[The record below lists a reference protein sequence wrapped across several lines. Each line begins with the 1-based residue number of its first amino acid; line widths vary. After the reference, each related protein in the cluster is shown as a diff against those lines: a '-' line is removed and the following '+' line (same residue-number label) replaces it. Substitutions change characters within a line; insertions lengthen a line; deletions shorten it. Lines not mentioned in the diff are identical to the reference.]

1 MVELVVS
8 DLYDKIA
15 NEQTGVRVDPEVFYE
30 CKHCPAFQISG
41 SSLRDSDKGRAH
53 AAAHRIAF
61 EALLEPS
68 PVLICP
74 ICDFAL
80 KTSGTACIFGCM
92 FNDLDLV
99 KHLEQDHVDVLA
111 DDVVCDFS
119 DPRYL
124 LTTFQEKQLS
134 RSIPESSD
142 EVADVTDS
150 DVGDGTTVD
159 LSNDDNDAELN
170 PCNNGESS
178 HMFLSN
184 GGSAMDEVNTNVS
197 SESTRD
203 RPVSRSSVTGD
214 KQMEERAHVEGESE
228 DGISVIHWN
237 QVVSDTNSNR
247 TSNQKKRCE
256 KLLLRRKMSGVSVVT
271 CMVCQWS
278 PPRVRDSMRIR
289 DEVSKHVRFHLREES
304 KKLPSKSSSFLAD
317 QRMLSCMDF
326 SLEEYFEKEHLSD
339 LSGTIN
345 SQIMERVYGELLAKL
360 FGICIPLVYRIL
372 HGNNGNPF
380 RRPDASRKKRKVI
393 RFTRSK
399 GRRENLKAIPL
410 GKAGHISDRDLS
422 IRFEAKESSDA
433 GSCEQDC
440 ADLLVAGNFE
450 SDQHIQCARAECG
463 HSLLALADRMA
474 IVRHVAAHIRHD
486 ETRLLNRTGA
496 SSVVA
501 CDCGMAVGSAMGY
514 IYHIVHDHVFEQK
527 QFSDISATIVSY
539 IMLIVETAI
548 ASVLSLR
555 VDFRATKWP
564 LWCAYFSLE
573 NDEGDENFFAGC
585 TDLNERWLK
594 LWEDFI
600 EEHLTGKSMSP
611 GDTIKLFEMHPFVDE
626 QRLQSR
632 KHKSVAIMDSKSL
645 YRSLSMVWRRLDNWA
660 YDPVHRAQLASES
673 RWIRL
678 AQIRR
683 KVFLESNK
691 DEYQNPD
698 IWSGVTTGANF
709 RNRRLGIQA
718 PPHLSGLS
726 SAVQDD
732 VNDAYD
738 VDHELSSTSLENSS
752 LSIVSP
758 VVHPVSTNAECPNS
772 SSGLVV
778 IPSSAN
784 ESDYQETTGVAE
796 LSGAVVR
803 CSSCSNVCISAVDT
817 AAIKNH
823 CALHAAMEGR
833 MLCSLYIHSAAD
845 RPLVCPFCHCE
856 VNVYKP
862 MKFLHHLQAKHMDKA
877 RIIYDRYLFHYF
889 PQQKI
894 FGDHCSTPKAKDTS
908 VSNSEFLVSCQRSSS
923 CGVNPESFCY
933 IYCGYHPF
941 DSFYY

>member
-1 MVELVVS
+1 MVLFHIILPPLPYVSSGNKRLLDVMVELVVS

-134 RSIPESSD
+134 RSIPERYVMCGNEVLCCLSSD

-150 DVGDGTTVD
+150 DVDDGTTVD

-184 GGSAMDEVNTNVS
+184 GGSAMDEVNTNV
-197 SESTRD
+197 
-203 RPVSRSSVTGD
+203 
-214 KQMEERAHVEGESE
+214 ERAHVEGESE

-289 DEVSKHVRFHLREES
+289 DEVSKH
-304 KKLPSKSSSFLAD
+304 D

-527 QFSDISATIVSY
+527 QFSDISATI
-539 IMLIVETAI
+539 IVETAI

-709 RNRRLGIQA
+709 RNRRDFFGWKIGFCYVVLLAG
-718 PPHLSGLS
+718 
-726 SAVQDD
+726 AVQFLLKFPF
-732 VNDAYD
+732 
-738 VDHELSSTSLENSS
+738 E
-752 LSIVSP
+752 
-758 VVHPVSTNAECPNS
+758 NAECPNS

-889 PQQKI
+889 PQQK
-894 FGDHCSTPKAKDTS
+894 
-908 VSNSEFLVSCQRSSS
+908 
-923 CGVNPESFCY
+923 
-933 IYCGYHPF
+933 
-941 DSFYY
+941 